1 MVYRV
6 DGGEMVLNREGCVG
20 TRLYE
25 NAGNEYVHLA
35 IDPGG
40 EIPAHALPIPVD
52 FCVLKGVGIATVDG
66 AAQEVAVGQMLSCPP
81 HVSRGWKNEDPEK
94 LEILVIKHVWNG

>member
-40 EIPAHALPIPVD
+40 EIPAKPNYAFLGHA
-52 FCVLKGVGIATVDG
+52 
-66 AAQEVAVGQMLSCPP
+66 
-81 HVSRGWKNEDPEK
+81 
-94 LEILVIKHVWNG
+94 